1 MPITVPPARWGRGSE
16 VTHMTMK
23 HSGWRTRLGRGIPLA
38 LTAGILFA
46 GPVIVLAQAVT
57 SSAAAPPVGTEG
69 KPLTFDV
76 VSVREDQSEPTPQKP
91 VKNGPTADGYRLKGL
106 PLIAVIQ
113 RAYIPL
119 EGGLTFRPYQ
129 ITGLPAAFDSI
140 RYDIYAKISEAD
152 LPKWKDPTLQPAML
166 RAMLQGMLAD
176 RFKLAVHRETRDV
189 PIYELTVGRKSPK
202 FKRSEATALADVR
215 QKHPN
220 AVTLRSGTIV
230 ATGPNPGEQT
240 LFGVTMPDLGTFLST
255 MAGRPIH
262 DKTGLTGKYDIT
274 YELELSPPA
283 QERAGM
289 AVSPDFF
296 SSQIFSIV
304 QDQLGLKLR
313 AAKGLVESLVI
324 DHLEQPSEN

>member
-1 MPITVPPARWGRGSE
+1 MRF
-16 VTHMTMK
+16 
-23 HSGWRTRLGRGIPLA
+23 GRGISLA
-38 LTAGILFA
+38 MAAGILFA
-46 GPVIVLAQAVT
+46 GSVAVIAQAVA

-69 KPLTFDV
+69 NALTFDV
-76 VSVREDQSEPTPQKP
+76 VSIREDKSEPTQQNP
-91 VKNGPTADGYRLKGL
+91 VQNGPTADGYRLKGL
-106 PLIAVIQ
+106 PLMAVIQ
-113 RAYIPL
+113 RAYIPS

-129 ITGLPAAFDSI
+129 ITGLPATFNSI
-140 RYDIYAKISEAD
+140 RYDIDAKVSEVD

-166 RAMLQGMLAD
+166 RAMLQGMLGD
-176 RFKLAVHRETRDV
+176 RFKLAVHREIKEV

-202 FKRSEATALADVR
+202 FKPSEATALADIR

-230 ATGPNPGEQT
+230 ATGPNPGQQT

-283 QERAGM
+283 QEGAGM
-289 AVSPDFF
+289 TVSSEFY

-304 QDQLGLKLR
+304 QDQLGLRLR
-313 AAKGLVESLVI
+313 EAKGLVESLVI
-324 DHLEQPSEN
+324 DHLEQSSEN